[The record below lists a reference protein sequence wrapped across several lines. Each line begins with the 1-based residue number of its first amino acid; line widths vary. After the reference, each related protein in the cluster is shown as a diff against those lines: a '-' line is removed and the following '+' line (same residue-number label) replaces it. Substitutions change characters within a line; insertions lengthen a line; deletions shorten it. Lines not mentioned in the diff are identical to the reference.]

1 MKGRLRL
8 NLQSRFSSF
17 EDYVLWVLAVFK
29 QKKELETMDSRLLT
43 VCSVIVS
50 AGNTSGVGPIPI
62 STVECPAY
70 LLSVR

>member
-1 MKGRLRL
+1 M
-8 NLQSRFSSF
+8 
-17 EDYVLWVLAVFK
+17 VLAVFK
-29 QKKELETMDSRLLT
+29 QKEESETVDSRPWT

-50 AGNTSGVGPIPI
+50 AGNTLGVGPIPI